1 MRYFSSWPRS
11 NPKKQETGFTLI
23 EMLIVLIILGII
35 VAIGVPSWLSFY
47 THWRLGVAQS
57 EIVEGMKQAQNFAKL
72 KKIGYQFQVRQTN
85 QVTTEWAISPMNQ
98 EPVQWRALPQG
109 VLIDG
114 ETTLRLKNGVYLV
127 QFDDYGN
134 VNGQL
139 GRVTLSV
146 NQDPIKK
153 RCVIVSTLLG
163 AIRTGSN
170 QKTPQNGRYCY

>member
-23 EMLIVLIILGII
+23 EMLIVLAILGII
-35 VAIGVPSWLSFY
+35 AAIGVPAWLSFY

-72 KKIGYQFQVRQTN
+72 KKIGYQFQVRQTD
-85 QVTTEWAISPMNQ
+85 QATTEWAISPINQ
-98 EPVQWRALPQG
+98 DPTQWKALPPG
-109 VLIDG
+109 VRIDG
-114 ETTLRLKNGVYLV
+114 ETTLRVKNGVHLV

-139 GRVTLSV
+139 GRVTLSMG
-146 NQDPIKK
+146 QDPIKK